1 MDWICMHWSD
11 LYYASSLDLS
21 WKDYLVGS
29 VQLGHRHNKLVTWV
43 VQDLDRKNAIQRA
56 REAKGW
62 TVFHLPSSPGR

>member
-1 MDWICMHWSD
+1 MEVRRSDAMDWICMHWSD

-43 VQDLDRKNAIQRA
+43 VQDC
-56 REAKGW
+56 
-62 TVFHLPSSPGR
+62 